1 MTGSSLISRHLSLI
15 TKIRDVLANKGIDG
29 FLVTDITN
37 VRYMTGFTG
46 SSGFLMINE
55 KRNIFFTDFRYKEQ
69 AEKEIAGWEISIEK
83 GERQKTVIN
92 TARTFNINRLG
103 VEASITYEFYKK
115 LTRKGIRLKP
125 VKSLVEEMRKIKD
138 EHEMTLI
145 KKAITRAESAFRD
158 IKPYIKAGIKEKEIA
173 LRLEEALKKRGCKT
187 IPFDIIVAAGRN
199 SSMPHA
205 KVTERKLKAGDLV
218 VIDWGGEAGGY
229 FSDIT
234 RTFLIKGG
242 NIDRKCEIY
251 STVLKANMKA
261 IASIRDG
268 IKSKRLDSIVRD
280 FIKKAG
286 YGEYFGHG
294 TGHGI
299 GLSVHEA
306 PHISWTGSEVIRS
319 GMVFTIEPGIYITG
333 LGGVRIED
341 IVMVKPDCPIILTS
355 LPKELEIIN

>member
-1 MTGSSLISRHLSLI
+1 MSVTRYALRV
-15 TKIRDVLANKGIDG
+15 TKIKESLKRMGVDG
-29 FLVTDITN
+29 FLVNDINN
-37 VRYMTGFTG
+37 VRYLTGFSG
-46 SSGFLMINE
+46 SSGFILITE
-55 KRNIFFTDFRYKEQ
+55 RENIFFTDLRYKEL

-92 TARTFNINRLG
+92 TARTLNINRLG
-103 VEASITYEFYKK
+103 VEVSITYEFYKK
-115 LTRKGIRLKP
+115 LTRKGVRLKP
-125 VKSLVEEMRKIKD
+125 VKGLVEEMRKIKD

-234 RTFLIKGG
+234 RTFLIKGN

-261 IASIRDG
+261 IVSVRDG
-268 IKSKRLDSIVRD
+268 IKSKRLDSAVRN

-319 GMVFTIEPGIYITG
+319 GMVFTIEPGIYIPG

-341 IVMVKPDCPIILTS
+341 IVMVKPNGPVILTS
-355 LPKELEIIN
+355 LPRELEIIN